1 MGEAWQ
7 QECEAAGHIV
17 STVRKR
23 RKMARALSLLPP
35 SSLLPS
41 LVFDVGEA
49 ILLQNIVKKNCG
61 VNGITEGLKSGM

>member
-1 MGEAWQ
+1 M
-7 QECEAAGHIV
+7 
-17 STVRKR
+17 
-23 RKMARALSLLPP
+23 SLLPP

-49 ILLQNIVKKNCG
+49 ILLQDIVKKHCG